1 MYASPQQPAQAPHP
15 RAQLPEPESLIEE
28 TFRQARFLGSDF
40 TDTLRFCGAASYAT
54 TTQTVRVQPCQHRN
68 AAGQA
73 RHAPRRRVRS
83 RRAQRR
89 RTLGRQRRCA
99 SQRSVK
105 PPCAEQPAGPARP
118 CPDRPRQRARPRA
131 PLTLVVEQPPD
142 PGEEDPHPRPA
153 PAAAGPPAAPPGDCQ
168 AYHFC
173 PAPRFRFVLLDGYE
187 LSPLGRDADSPRHRA
202 ALRLLREKNHNADL
216 NSPAGTAALGVVRRS
231 RPAALTRRLAL
242 CRGVGVVT

>member
-118 CPDRPRQRARPRA
+118 CPAPTARANGPGPARRSPWWLNSLQILVKRIPILGPLRPPPAPPHPPPGAARGRGRLRARPGA
-131 PLTLVVEQPPD
+131 
-142 PGEEDPHPRPA
+142 RPA
-153 PAAAGPPAAPPGDCQ
+153 GGAPRAGPARAAHCGPSAPRARTSPPPALRRSAPRAAPSRRP
-168 AYHFC
+168 
-173 PAPRFRFVLLDGYE
+173 
-187 LSPLGRDADSPRHRA
+187 
-202 ALRLLREKNHNADL
+202 
-216 NSPAGTAALGVVRRS
+216 PAGTAPHHNAPRSS
-231 RPAALTRRLAL
+231 RPP
-242 CRGVGVVT
+242 